1 MLENIVPLCKNTFK
15 VLSKRFHYL
24 NGRTIGFWLQTQRLE
39 PAFTRLHHL
48 L

>member
-1 MLENIVPLCKNTFK
+1 MLKKKIVACKNIIK

-24 NGRTIGFWLQTQRLE
+24 NGRTIGFWLQTQLLE
-39 PAFTRLHHL
+39 PAFTRLHCL